1 MYNLLSSHHFIARWL
16 DMRTFEFVCHTSCSR
31 ASVDALLDMSA
42 WDESDDFQVE
52 SLQIPWCSNPVAVLE
67 QPWHVVRT
75 AHCPSG
81 GLATSG

>member
-1 MYNLLSSHHFIARWL
+1 M
-16 DMRTFEFVCHTSCSR
+16 FVTPLALVL
-31 ASVDALLDMSA
+31 ASVDALLDMST

-52 SLQIPWCSNPVAVLE
+52 SLQISWCANPVAVFE

-81 GLATSG
+81 GLAASG